1 MLLFC
6 RHIGMERISF
16 QTKSPTAG
24 NTFCELFRHVF
35 RSEPDCRESSSSGS
49 TLYTYDISD
58 AELTEVITVN
68 YYNADEE
75 MTRTEYLVGGE
86 LSSYTEYYYEDV
98 EVKSGSKCKFDFRDK
113 DRKLDE
119 RAYIVY

>member
-1 MLLFC
+1 MTSSTPQATSTY
-6 RHIGMERISF
+6 ERWY
-16 QTKSPTAG
+16 
-24 NTFCELFRHVF
+24 
-35 RSEPDCRESSSSGS
+35 SSAVYG
-49 TLYTYDISD
+49 DISD